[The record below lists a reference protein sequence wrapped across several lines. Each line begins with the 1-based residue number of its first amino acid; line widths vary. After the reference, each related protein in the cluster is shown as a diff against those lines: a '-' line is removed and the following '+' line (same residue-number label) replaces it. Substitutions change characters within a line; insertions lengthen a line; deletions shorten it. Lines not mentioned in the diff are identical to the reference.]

1 MMQHIIMGISCV
13 HGLITDGDVDIFM
26 LQEHWL
32 TPSNM
37 YKFGDDCPGFIC
49 FGSSAMGSAIESGP
63 LYGRP

>member
-1 MMQHIIMGISCV
+1 MFVQHAWVFLVYIDS
-13 HGLITDGDVDIFM
+13 DVDVFM

-37 YKFGDDCPGFIC
+37 YKFGDDCPGFIS